1 MKIQLNKPASPLEYC
16 GLSQW
21 QQLKGQFWEPLDEGL
36 AVGSHWSAVFEK
48 LDLLANKFTQA
59 FYERNWSGKLEPPV
73 SDISIAEAYKVQDLV
88 VERRVQRGEEV
99 VGYKVGCT
107 SEAIR
112 SQFGLSELI
121 SGRLFSP
128 HVREEGA
135 EVNWKNYVN
144 CAIEPEMVLTIGVDL
159 YGTNLPHD
167 QLIDAIECVSV
178 GIELHNFRFWF
189 SPPTSQE
196 LICSGGIHAGLIV
209 GKNKVSP
216 KQLSFEHE
224 LFSVRKNGELI
235 TEAPA
240 SEIMGGPIHSL
251 GWLVDSL
258 TNRGSCLEKGSLV
271 IPGSPVGLTCID
283 QDTELSIEIAGVGVL
298 VSHFEDRV

>member
-1 MKIQLNKPASPLEYC
+1 M
-16 GLSQW
+16 
-21 QQLKGQFWEPLDEGL
+21 
-36 AVGSHWSAVFEK
+36 FEK

-112 SQFGLSELI
+112 SQFGLSESI

-128 HVREEGA
+128 HVHEEGA

-189 SPPTSQE
+189 TPPTSQE

-240 SEIMGGPIHSL
+240 SEIMGGPIYSL

-258 TNRGSCLEKGSLV
+258 TNRGSCLKKGSLV

>member
-1 MKIQLNKPASPLEYC
+1 MGSY
-16 GLSQW
+16 W
-21 QQLKGQFWEPLDEGL
+21 
-36 AVGSHWSAVFEK
+36 VGVFEK
-48 LDLLANKFTQA
+48 LDLLANKFTQT
-59 FYERNWSGKLEPPV
+59 FYERNWSGELVPPV
-73 SDISIAEAYKVQDLV
+73 SQISIEDAYTVQDLV
-88 VERRVQRGEEV
+88 TEKRVQRGEEV

-112 SQFGLSELI
+112 SQFRLNEPV
-121 SGRLFSP
+121 SGRLFNP
-128 HVREEGA
+128 HVHEEGTA
-135 EVNWKNYVN
+135 VNWKNYVN

>member
-1 MKIQLNKPASPLEYC
+1 MKVQLNKPASPLEYC

-59 FYERNWSGKLEPPV
+59 FYERNWSGEFEPPV
-73 SDISIAEAYKVQDLV
+73 SDISIAEAYTVQDLIA
-88 VERRVQRGEEV
+88 ERRVQRGEEV

-112 SQFGLSELI
+112 SQFGLSESI

-128 HVREEGA
+128 HIYGEGA

-144 CAIEPEMVLTIGVDL
+144 CAIEPEMVFTIGVDL

-167 QLIDAIECVSV
+167 QLIDSIECVSV

-189 SPPTSQE
+189 APPTSQE

-209 GKNKVSP
+209 GDNKVSP

-235 TEAPA
+235 TEASA

-251 GWLVDSL
+251 RWLVDSL
-258 TNRGSCLEKGSLV
+258 TSRGSCLKKGSLV

-283 QDTELSIEIAGVGVL
+283 QDTEVSVEIAGVGVL
-298 VSHFEDRV
+298 VSHFKDRA

>member
-1 MKIQLNKPASPLEYC
+1 M
-16 GLSQW
+16 
-21 QQLKGQFWEPLDEGL
+21 
-36 AVGSHWSAVFEK
+36 FEK

-59 FYERNWSGKLEPPV
+59 FYERNWSGKLEPPI
-73 SDISIAEAYKVQDLV
+73 SHISIAEAYKVQDLV
-88 VERRVQRGEEV
+88 VERRVQRGEAV
-99 VGYKVGCT
+99 IGYKVGCT

-112 SQFGLSELI
+112 SQFGLSESI

-135 EVNWKNYVN
+135 VVNWKNYVN
-144 CAIEPEMVLTIGVDL
+144 CAIEPEMVLTTGVDL

-178 GIELHNFRFWF
+178 GIELHNFQFWF

-209 GKNKVSP
+209 SKNKVSP
-216 KQLSFEHE
+216 KQLSFAHE

-251 GWLVDSL
+251 GWLVNSL
-258 TNRGSCLEKGSLV
+258 TKRGSRLKKGSLV
-271 IPGSPVGLTCID
+271 IPGSPVALTCID
-283 QDTELSIEIAGVGVL
+283 QDTELRVEIAGVGVL
-298 VSHFEDRV
+298 VSHFGDRV